1 MGVFL
6 LNISFHFDYLPLL
19 VVIAIA
25 WIVPIMMSLLKAQ
38 RVPTVIVEIIFGFL
52 VGYYL
57 LDFASEDSVM
67 ILDFLALTGFIFL
80 MFLSGLEIDVDQI
93 ILSLPRKK
101 LTLSRY
107 LRNPLLVGLT
117 YFLITLF
124 LAMGGAY
131 LLSLIVDLP
140 SVWYFALIMITTS
153 VGIIFPVLKNRGETS
168 GHFGQMMIITAAIA
182 DILSIVLFTFTAY
195 IIRKG
200 FRFEL
205 LLVIGLFILFYI
217 FYVLGKR
224 LNLVLFRRISFQLSH
239 AASQISIRGTL
250 LLILIFVVLAQ
261 YLGVEVILLGAFL
274 SGLLL
279 SLFLHKDRSLL
290 MLKLDGMGFGFFI
303 PIFFI
308 MVGAKFEPGAFAEFD
323 NSLLL
328 FLILLLITL
337 YAVKIIPS
345 LLWAKLFGTQ
355 RAIAGGFLMA
365 SRLSLIIA
373 AAAIGLDLGIITPGI
388 NASFIFLA
396 VLTCIFSPLIYNNL
410 NPTDRLAGAKTVII
424 GGSSIGVLLAR
435 RLKMHG
441 KMSVIIEPDEKRFH
455 DIKSKGL
462 DTVQGSGM
470 DANIYDKIKLNPE
483 NYVVVETGSDNMNIN
498 ICEFLRT
505 ELRHERIISKSGN
518 SKAEEALR
526 KLDVEFLDARRVL
539 ATTIES
545 LILMPTTYHAL
556 VDTFEDYRVEEIE
569 LSNKEIDGSQV
580 KDIPFHKDGTII
592 LVRRGSHVHVPHGD
606 TYLRIGD
613 ILTVFGSGTALDDTR
628 KKLLS

>member
-107 LRNPLLVGLT
+107 LKNPLLVGLT

-153 VGIIFPVLKNRGETS
+153 VGIIFPVLKNRGETT

-205 LLVIGLFILFYI
+205 LLVIGLFVLFYV

-224 LNLVLFRRISFQLSH
+224 LNLVLFRRITFQLSH

-328 FLILLLITL
+328 FLVLLLITL
-337 YAVKIIPS
+337 YVVKIIPS
-345 LLWAKLFGTQ
+345 LLWARLFGTQ

-396 VLTCIFSPLIYNNL
+396 VLTCIVSPLIYNNL
-410 NPTDRLAGAKTVII
+410 NPTDHLAGAKTVII

-470 DANIYDKIKLNPE
+470 DAKIYDKIKLNPE

-580 KDIPFHKDGTII
+580 KDIPFHKDGTVI

>member
-107 LRNPLLVGLT
+107 LKNPLLVGLT

-153 VGIIFPVLKNRGETS
+153 VGIIFPVLKNRGETT

-205 LLVIGLFILFYI
+205 LLVIGLFVLFYV

-224 LNLVLFRRISFQLSH
+224 LNLVLFRRITFQLSH

-328 FLILLLITL
+328 FLVLLLITL
-337 YAVKIIPS
+337 YVVKIIPS
-345 LLWAKLFGTQ
+345 LLWARLFGTQ

-396 VLTCIFSPLIYNNL
+396 VLTCIVSPLIYNNL
-410 NPTDRLAGAKTVII
+410 NPTDHLAGAKTVII

-470 DANIYDKIKLNPE
+470 DAKIYDKIKLNPE

-569 LSNKEIDGSQV
+569 LSNKDIDGSQV
-580 KDIPFHKDGTII
+580 KDIPFHKDGTVI